1 MSSFWIRQ
9 GLTDEGEC
17 DMFLL
22 LPFDLGL
29 IITEANTLNDSF
41 ANLSDSFNGGI
52 GQCPESILKSETPRK
67 IQRKMLTFKSVE
79 AIGPQQFR
87 ETQH

>member
-29 IITEANTLNDSF
+29 IISEANTLSDSF
-41 ANLSDSFNGGI
+41 ANLSDSFKRGNRA
-52 GQCPESILKSETPRK
+52 LPRIDTQK
-67 IQRKMLTFKSVE
+67 RNTAQNTRKDAYV
-79 AIGPQQFR
+79 
-87 ETQH
+87 